1 MRKLIF
7 AIAFLIVLGSCNSSS
22 DLVSS
27 ETKAVQFQLID
38 SLVVESLFEL
48 YLVGKNEQTGQYLFK
63 DKNVKE
69 ILLTDAKGG
78 ILAQPK
84 LKGVDPDQVAIPWE
98 IGFAGNEIAVKEFSA
113 ESKVHFFD
121 LSFKKLRV
129 SDPIA
134 GGLNTFE
141 IAPTRNGVSF
151 LKIDEKSLLIGSDP
165 NAVNPELMAKNQQ
178 NSGLYEK
185 STSGFIVDVNSGKV
199 VKLNLYP
206 DSWQPRREGKWV
218 GPAYPFIAVGS
229 KSKIIAVL
237 PRIGDQ
243 LFFYQLVNNEL
254 VPKGETL
261 INHPKRKRGLVFN
274 PEDEPLLYPNFF
286 DLKAGGNL
294 FLIHFYTEVPRDL
307 YLPMK
312 AQGIDNAKN
321 PEHVELLRRTRR
333 SKYILS
339 DDKGNQTPIEDLPIE
354 GQIHYMDANDVI
366 YIKPESKEEKDY
378 NVFYRYRVKM

>member
-1 MRKLIF
+1 MRNLIF

-27 ETKAVQFQLID
+27 ETKEVQFQLID

-48 YLVGKNEQTGQYLFK
+48 YLEGKNEQTGQYLFK

-69 ILLTDAKGG
+69 ILLTDSKGK

-84 LKGVDPDQVAIPWE
+84 LNGVDPDQVANPWE
-98 IGFAGNEIAVKEFSA
+98 ISFAGNEIAVKDLGPEMRI
-113 ESKVHFFD
+113 HFFD

-141 IAPTRNGVSF
+141 IAPTRNGSSF

-165 NAVNPELMAKNQQ
+165 NAVNPALMAKNQQ
-178 NSGLYEK
+178 NAGLYEK
-185 STSGFIVDVNSGKV
+185 STNGFVVDANSGNV

-206 DSWQPRREGKWV
+206 DSWQPKKEEKWV
-218 GPAYPFIAVGS
+218 GPAYPFIAAGS
-229 KSKIIAVL
+229 KSKVIAVL

-243 LFFYQLVNNEL
+243 LFFYQLVNSEL

-261 INHPKRKRGLVFN
+261 VNHPKRKRGLVFN

-294 FLIHFYTEVPRDL
+294 FLIHFYTEVPKDL

-312 AQGIDNAKN
+312 AQGINNGKN
-321 PEHVELLRRTRR
+321 PEFIDLLRRTRR
-333 SKYILS
+333 SKYILV

-354 GQIHYMDANDVI
+354 GQIHYIDSNDVI
-366 YIKPESKEEKDY
+366 YIKPASKEEKDY